1 MQVPVNSGIYG
12 QYAELRD
19 ILGKKLRKLSA
30 EEIPEV
36 MRFRDFAEGLAA
48 LDGIL
53 TDRDFIRVILEIN
66 FAGLRGEKA

>member
-1 MQVPVNSGIYG
+1 MHFHNL
-12 QYAELRD
+12 ADE
-19 ILGKKLRKLSA
+19 
-30 EEIPEV
+30 
-36 MRFRDFAEGLAA
+36 MAA